1 MFGKKKD
8 HHKQYIIISQD
19 DRGVRQRNLTRRRL
33 YTFAAIAV
41 VALASVF
48 FASADALTRYL
59 YNQKI
64 NKIKQHYSVLSSNLT
79 DLQIRMNEMS
89 TEMNT
94 IEEKDNAIRT
104 YADMPL
110 IDKDIRQLGI
120 GGVRLADK
128 TQIDDNLTDRINT
141 LEMDVQ
147 TLSRKVKLELAS
159 YSDIYNKV
167 TEDVKMIHSIPSLR
181 PMEGGYLNSSFG
193 YREDP
198 INGKVRFHY
207 GQDITVN
214 SGEPVFSPADGVI
227 KEARHRGGYGKVI
240 KIDHGYGYTTLYG
253 HLSEFKVNKGQKIKR
268 GDIIGL
274 SGNTGRSTAPHLHY
288 EVHHYGTP
296 QNPLDYFFSGYL
308 Q

>member
-181 PMEGGYLNSSFG
+181 PMEG
-193 YREDP
+193 
-198 INGKVRFHY
+198 
-207 GQDITVN
+207 
-214 SGEPVFSPADGVI
+214 
-227 KEARHRGGYGKVI
+227 
-240 KIDHGYGYTTLYG
+240 
-253 HLSEFKVNKGQKIKR
+253 
-268 GDIIGL
+268 
-274 SGNTGRSTAPHLHY
+274 
-288 EVHHYGTP
+288 
-296 QNPLDYFFSGYL
+296 
-308 Q
+308 